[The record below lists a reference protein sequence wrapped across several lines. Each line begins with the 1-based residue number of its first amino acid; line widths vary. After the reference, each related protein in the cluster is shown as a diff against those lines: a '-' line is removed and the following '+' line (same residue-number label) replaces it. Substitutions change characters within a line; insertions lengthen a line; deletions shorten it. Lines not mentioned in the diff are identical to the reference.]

1 MQTALVVVLWLLTV
15 ILAAFLGYVASYMKK
30 KGENLATHED
40 IDKLVDQMKA
50 VTQAT
55 KEIEAKISGEVWDR
69 QKRWEMKREVIFEA
83 IKRVANADEVLLGYS
98 SALKVEQQNPGQDW
112 TQAFLERTHKWSNA
126 SAALD
131 ESRLLVGVVCS
142 RETKEALD
150 SFAVVMMT
158 IAAGI
163 GKKDAQIY
171 DKSREQVAQK
181 LFAVRAALRKELGI
195 E

>member
-1 MQTALVVVLWLLTV
+1 MQIALVVVLWLLTL
-15 ILAAFLGYVASYMKK
+15 ILGAFLGYLASYMKK

-55 KEIEAKISGEVWDR
+55 KEIESKISGEAWDR
-69 QKRWEMKREVIFEA
+69 QKRWEMKREVVFEA
-83 IKRVANADEVLLGYS
+83 IKRVARADEELLGFS
-98 SALKVEQQNPGQDW
+98 MILKVEQKPGEDW
-112 TQAFLERTHKWSNA
+112 TQTNLERSLKWSNA

-142 RETKEALD
+142 RETREALD
-150 SFAVVMMT
+150 SFAVVTNT

-163 GKKDAQIY
+163 SKKDAQIY
-171 DKSREQVAQK
+171 DKSREQVARQ
-181 LFAVRAALRKELGI
+181 LFAVRAALRKELGV

>member
-1 MQTALVVVLWLLTV
+1 MQTALVVVLWLLT
-15 ILAAFLGYVASYMKK
+15 LLLGAFLGYLASYMKK

-55 KEIEAKISGEVWDR
+55 KEIEAKISGEVWDK
-69 QKRWEMKREVIFEA
+69 QKQWEMKREVVFEA
-83 IKRVANADEVLLGYS
+83 IKRLAQADEALLGHS
-98 SALKVEQQNPGQDW
+98 SALKVELNNPQQDW
-112 TQAFLERTHKWSNA
+112 TQAKLEKSLKWSNA

-131 ESRLLVGVVCS
+131 ESHLLVGVVCS
-142 RETKEALD
+142 REAKEALER
-150 SFAVVMMT
+150 FVVLTNT

-163 GKKDAQIY
+163 GGKDAQIY
-171 DKSREQVAQK
+171 DKSREEVARR

>member
-1 MQTALVVVLWLLTV
+1 MQMAPVVVLWLLTL
-15 ILAAFLGYVASYMKK
+15 ILGAFLGYLASYVKK

-69 QKRWEMKREVIFEA
+69 QKQWEMKREVIFEA
-83 IKRVANADEVLLGYS
+83 IKRVANADEVLLAYS
-98 SALKVEQQNPGQDW
+98 SARKVEQQNPGQDW
-112 TQAFLERTHKWSNA
+112 TQAVLERSLKWSNA

-142 RETKEALD
+142 RETRKALD
-150 SFAVVMMT
+150 SFAVLTST

-163 GKKDAQIY
+163 SKKDAQIY
-171 DKSREQVAQK
+171 DKSREQVARE
-181 LFAVRAALRKELGI
+181 LFTVRAALRKELGI